1 MGWQH
6 VRHFLSRR
14 VSRKEYL
21 GLHLTVGLVLSLLL
35 AVCFGLVARQ
45 VDHGGA
51 LTEFDTTLGQ
61 RLAEHRA
68 AAPVLRV
75 VLFGFTLLGAYEVL
89 LVLVPVVAV
98 LFWLRRK
105 WLLGTVWLVAG
116 IGSSLINSTLKH
128 SFARPR
134 PPWKDEWVWE
144 ANESFPSGHS
154 TASVVLVGLLAY
166 MLVIGCPR
174 WTGRVAILTGALLLI
189 LTIGFSRV
197 YLGAHYFSDVVGGYC
212 VGTAWLA
219 VCITAVESVR
229 LHLQRRTKT
238 ALPP

>member
-6 VRHFLSRR
+6 VRQFLSRR
-14 VSRKEYL
+14 LSRKEYL
-21 GLHLTVGLVLSLLL
+21 GLHLTAGLLLSVLL
-35 AVCFGLVARQ
+35 AVAFGMVARQ
-45 VDHGGA
+45 VDRGGA
-51 LTEFDTTLGQ
+51 LTEFDATLGR
-61 RLAEHRA
+61 RLAEHRGL
-68 AAPVLRV
+68 APVLRV
-75 VLFGFTLLGAYEVL
+75 VLFGFTLLGAFEVL

-98 LFWLRRK
+98 VFWLRRK
-105 WLLGTVWLVAG
+105 WLLGIVWLVAG

-128 SFARPR
+128 FYARPR

-144 ANESFPSGHS
+144 SNQSFPSGHS

-174 WTGRVAILTGALLLI
+174 WTGRVAIIAGAVLLI

-212 VGTAWLA
+212 VGAAWLA
-219 VCITAVESVR
+219 VCITAIESVR
-229 LHLQRRTKT
+229 LHLQCRRP
-238 ALPP
+238 AG